1 MRFQKGVDRQID
13 FFHVPVPVDRD
24 DNAYFS
30 PLGDLSMAEETL
42 VYLGLIHGAD
52 GAEGAALRIA
62 AARKHLDR
70 FGLST
75 ECGWGRMNADEVT
88 PLLELHGSL

>member
-1 MRFQKGVDRQID
+1 
-13 FFHVPVPVDRD
+13 VPVPVDRD

-30 PLGDLSMAEETL
+30 PLGDLSIAEETL

-52 GAEGAALRIA
+52 GTEGAAPRIA
-62 AARKHLDR
+62 VARKHLDR

-75 ECGWGRMNADEVT
+75 ECGRGTHEC
-88 PLLELHGSL
+88 G